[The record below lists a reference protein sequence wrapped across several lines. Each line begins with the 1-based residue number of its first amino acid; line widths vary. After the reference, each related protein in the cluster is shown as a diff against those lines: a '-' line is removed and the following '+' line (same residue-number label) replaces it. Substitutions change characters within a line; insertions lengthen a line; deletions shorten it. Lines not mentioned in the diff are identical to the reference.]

1 MGPTVWWD
9 GRVIGGWASRPVK
22 GAGEGGMGRRVG
34 GGEIAIRFL
43 EDAGADAVAAV
54 EAAAEQL
61 AARLGPVRVT
71 ARGRGPSPVEQ
82 ELIR

>member
-1 MGPTVWWD
+1 VWWD
-9 GRVIGGWASRPVK
+9 GRVIGGWASRP
-22 GAGEGGMGRRVG
+22 
-34 GGEIAIRFL
+34 GGEIAVRFL

-61 AARLGPVRVT
+61 AVRLGPVRIT

-82 ELIR
+82 ELAR